1 MNVFYHPLYSALPLP
16 AHHRFPINKYHL
28 LHERLLADPELGKAV
43 QLQCAEPATLAQ
55 LARAHTAEYI
65 DDFIGGTL
73 PASAQK
79 RIGFPHSEALVA
91 RTLQSVGNSL
101 GAAYCALE
109 HGIAV
114 NLAGGYHH
122 AFADHGSGYCI
133 FNDFAI
139 AARELI
145 QQGRV
150 DTVLLL
156 DLDVHQGDGSA
167 SILGDDADIITLS
180 LHGEQNFPRLKQS
193 SDYDFPLPMG
203 CDDALYLETL
213 KTALNLVLRLHQPDI
228 ILYNAGADVV
238 AEDELGSL
246 SLSLE
251 AVRQRDTLVMTMAKE
266 KNIPLCCAL
275 GGGYQRNLERVVDVH
290 WQLLLSAYHNYQ
302 K

>member
-1 MNVFYHPLYSALPLP
+1 MNLFYHPLYSALPLP
-16 AHHRFPINKYHL
+16 AHHRFPIDKYRL
-28 LHERLLADPELGKAV
+28 LHERLMLHPELSKAAR
-43 QLQCAEPATLAQ
+43 LRCAEPISQQQ
-55 LARAHTAEYI
+55 LALAHTPEYI
-65 DDFIGGTL
+65 ADFIDGTL

-79 RIGFPHSEALVA
+79 RIGFPHSDTLVA

-109 HGIAV
+109 HGLAI

-122 AFADHGSGYCI
+122 AFAGHGSGYCI
-133 FNDFAI
+133 FNDLAI

-145 QQGRV
+145 HQGRV

-167 SILGDDADIITLS
+167 SILDEDENIITLS
-180 LHGEQNFPRLKQS
+180 LHGEQNFPRLKQR
-193 SDYDFPLPMG
+193 SDYDFPLPTG
-203 CDDALYLETL
+203 CDDGLYLETL
-213 KTALNLVLRLHQPDI
+213 ETALNLVLRLHQPDI

-238 AEDELGSL
+238 AEDELGTL

-251 AVRQRDTLVMTMAKE
+251 AVRQRDTQVMTMAKE

-275 GGGYQRNLERVVDVH
+275 GGGYQRNLEQVVDVH
-290 WQLLLSAYHNYQ
+290 WQLLLSAYYSY

>member
-16 AHHRFPINKYHL
+16 AHHRFPIDKYRL
-28 LHERLLADPELGKAV
+28 LHQRLLSDS
-43 QLQCAEPATLAQ
+43 QLSETLLLRCAEPASKEQLTLV
-55 LARAHTAEYI
+55 HTPDYI
-65 DDFIGGTL
+65 NGFIGGTL

-79 RIGFPHSEALVA
+79 RIGFPHSDTLVA
-91 RTLQSVGNSL
+91 RTLQSVGNSI

-109 HGIAV
+109 HGLAI

-122 AFADHGSGYCI
+122 AFATHGSGYCI
-133 FNDFAI
+133 FNDLAI

-145 QQGRV
+145 HQEQV
-150 DTVLLL
+150 EAVLLL

-167 SILGDDADIITLS
+167 SILGEDTDIITLS
-180 LHGEQNFPRLKQS
+180 LHGEQNFPRLKQR
-193 SDYDFPLPMG
+193 SDYDFPLPTG
-203 CDDALYLETL
+203 CDDTLYLDTL
-213 KTALNLVLRLHQPDI
+213 ETALNLVLRLHQPDI

-238 AEDELGSL
+238 AEDELGTL

-251 AVRQRDTLVMTMAKE
+251 AVRQRDTLVMSIAKQ

-275 GGGYQRNLERVVDVH
+275 GGGYQRNLEQVVDVH
-290 WQLLLSAYHNYQ
+290 WQLLLSAYHSY